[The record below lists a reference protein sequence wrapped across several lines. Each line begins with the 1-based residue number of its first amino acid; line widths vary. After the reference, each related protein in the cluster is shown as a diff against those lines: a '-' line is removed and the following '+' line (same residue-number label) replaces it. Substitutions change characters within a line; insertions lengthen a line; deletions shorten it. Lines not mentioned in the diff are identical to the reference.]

1 MVEIC
6 HKLDLLFVLKA
17 FIPDFHLIFFQVFYF
32 RILTEFYNGCIAHS
46 VSTAIIK
53 FMLTIV
59 KQMYFYM
66 HNLFILWGLNNK
78 VNHKC
83 HVCWLG
89 FPLLTTGN
97 YKKEKTMSGVGQ
109 SVWCECR
116 FWIDYRHF
124 FFFFSWEWTNINNV
138 LKGDERKYCKCSPM
152 RLTQRVSLSRNGNFP
167 SGLLL

>member
-1 MVEIC
+1 MLITYSIATIISNIRLGGGGEEIFLWLYIMSAFMVEIC

-124 FFFFSWEWTNINNV
+124 FFFFLE
-138 LKGDERKYCKCSPM
+138 
-152 RLTQRVSLSRNGNFP
+152 
-167 SGLLL
+167 SGPT